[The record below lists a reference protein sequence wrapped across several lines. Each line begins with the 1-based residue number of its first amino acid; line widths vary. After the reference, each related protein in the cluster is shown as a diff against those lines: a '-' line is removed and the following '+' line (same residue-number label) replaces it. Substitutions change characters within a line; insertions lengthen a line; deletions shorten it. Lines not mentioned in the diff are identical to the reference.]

1 MEERKYCVYKHTSP
15 SGKVYIGI
23 TKKKATYRWANGLGY
38 KTSPHFWNAIQ
49 KYGWE
54 NIAHEILIDG
64 ISKEE
69 ACAEERRLIA
79 ELNATDPSFGYNQK
93 SGGEL
98 GSAMNDE
105 VKAKLSRSL
114 KAFYARN
121 PQAAE
126 EISRRV
132 TGYHHTEDAKAKM
145 SAAKKGRTFTQ
156 TPEWRRHIG
165 EANKAKIADD
175 PKYYERISNRCRE
188 NGAKAAKSVVQMDM
202 DGNEIS
208 RFKSGQEAERETGI
222 PNGNIGRCC
231 KGYTKS
237 AGGYKWR
244 YANEYN
250 SGREIA

>member
-1 MEERKYCVYKHTSP
+1 MEENYCVYKHTSP

-38 KTSPHFWNAIQ
+38 KTSPHFWSAIQ

-54 NIAHEILIDG
+54 NITHEILIDG
-64 ISKEE
+64 ISKED

-79 ELNATDPSFGYNQK
+79 ELNATDPTFGYNQK

-98 GSAMNDE
+98 GSSLSKEAR
-105 VKAKLSRSL
+105 AKLSRSL
-114 KAFYARN
+114 KAFYANN
-121 PQAAE
+121 PQAVE
-126 EISRRV
+126 EIARRV
-132 TGYHHTEDAKAKM
+132 TGFRHTDEAKAKM

-156 TPEWRRHIG
+156 TPEWKKRIG
-165 EANKAKIADD
+165 EANKAKMQEDLA
-175 PKYYERISNRCRE
+175 YYERVSNRCRE
-188 NGAKAAKSVVQMDM
+188 NVAKASKPVVQLD
-202 DGNEIS
+202 DGGNEVS
-208 RFKSGQEAERETGI
+208 RFASAHDAERETGI
-222 PNGNIGRCC
+222 SNGNIGRCC